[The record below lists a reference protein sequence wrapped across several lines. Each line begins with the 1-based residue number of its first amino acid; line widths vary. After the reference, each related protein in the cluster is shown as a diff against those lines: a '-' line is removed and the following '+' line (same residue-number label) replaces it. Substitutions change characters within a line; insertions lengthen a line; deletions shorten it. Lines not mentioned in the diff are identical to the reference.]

1 MSSDQGQL
9 ETMIKA
15 QVTLAVDAA
24 LVDERTRY
32 SNEMKKFNETQRSSI
47 VFTREMKISKCGLG

>member
-15 QVTLAVDAA
+15 QVTMAVGAA

-32 SNEMKKFNETQRSSI
+32 ANEMRKFNETQRSSI

>member
-1 MSSDQGQL
+1 MSSDQDQL
-9 ETMIKA
+9 GAMIKA

-32 SNEMKKFNETQRSSI
+32 SNEMRKFNETQRSSI
-47 VFTREMKISKCGLG
+47 VFTREMKNSKCGLG